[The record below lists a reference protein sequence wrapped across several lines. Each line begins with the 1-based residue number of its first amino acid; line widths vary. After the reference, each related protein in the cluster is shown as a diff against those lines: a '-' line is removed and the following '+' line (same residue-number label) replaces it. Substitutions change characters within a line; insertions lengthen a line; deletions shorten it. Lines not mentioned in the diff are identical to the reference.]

1 MEKDKLSAVVDII
14 LFGLP
19 IGDGVI
25 SVQNN
30 AYHIQNKRTKSVGLI
45 EELQIKA
52 GSNLGINNLIAK
64 KLRDGIVNG
73 IVEYLEKE
81 KVVATVAEV
90 VKEEEGIK
98 AESEAVNDF
107 AQSIAD
113 DLAETPTEPAVP
125 KKKER
130 NKLMKY
136 RFA

>member
-30 AYHIQNKRTKSVGLI
+30 AYYIQNKRTKSVGLI

-81 KVVATVAEV
+81 KEVVATVAEV

-98 AESEAVNDF
+98 AESESVNDF

-125 KKKER
+125 KKKG
-130 NKLMKY
+130 KK
-136 RFA
+136 

>member
-1 MEKDKLSAVVDII
+1 MEKDKQRAVVDTI

-73 IVEYLEKE
+73 IAEYFEKE
-81 KVVATVAEV
+81 KEVMATVAEV
-90 VKEEEGIK
+90 VKEEEGVK

-113 DLAETPTEPAVP
+113 DLTETPTEPAVP
-125 KKKER
+125 KKKG
-130 NKLMKY
+130 KK
-136 RFA
+136 

>member
-30 AYHIQNKRTKSVGLI
+30 AYYIQNKRTKSIGLI

-73 IVEYLEKE
+73 IAEYFEKE
-81 KVVATVAEV
+81 KEVIATVAEV

-113 DLAETPTEPAVP
+113 DLTETPTEPAVP
-125 KKKER
+125 KKKG
-130 NKLMKY
+130 KK
-136 RFA
+136 

>member
-19 IGDGVI
+19 IVDGVI

-81 KVVATVAEV
+81 KEVVATVAEV

-98 AESEAVNDF
+98 AESESVNDF

-125 KKKER
+125 KKKG
-130 NKLMKY
+130 KK
-136 RFA
+136 

>member
-30 AYHIQNKRTKSVGLI
+30 AYYIQNKRTKSIGLI

-73 IVEYLEKE
+73 IAEYLEKE
-81 KVVATVAEV
+81 KEVVATVAEV

-125 KKKER
+125 KKKG
-130 NKLMKY
+130 KK
-136 RFA
+136 

>member
-1 MEKDKLSAVVDII
+1 MEKDKLSAVVDTI
-14 LFGLP
+14 LFGLT

-73 IVEYLEKE
+73 IAEYFEKE
-81 KVVATVAEV
+81 KEVMATVAEV

-113 DLAETPTEPAVP
+113 DLTETPTEPAVP
-125 KKKER
+125 KKKG
-130 NKLMKY
+130 KK
-136 RFA
+136 

>member
-1 MEKDKLSAVVDII
+1 MIARVDQILS
-14 LFGLP
+14 FG
-19 IGDGVI
+19 
-25 SVQNN
+25 
-30 AYHIQNKRTKSVGLI
+30 YF

-73 IVEYLEKE
+73 IAEYLEKE
-81 KVVATVAEV
+81 KEVVATVAEV

-125 KKKER
+125 KKKG
-130 NKLMKY
+130 KK
-136 RFA
+136 

>member
-1 MEKDKLSAVVDII
+1 MEKDKLSAVVDIV

-30 AYHIQNKRTKSVGLI
+30 VYHIQNKRTKSIGLI

-73 IVEYLEKE
+73 IAEYLEKE
-81 KVVATVAEV
+81 KEVVATVAEV

-125 KKKER
+125 KKKG
-130 NKLMKY
+130 KK
-136 RFA
+136 